1 VTDVAKT
8 ILFDLDGTLTD
19 SGEGILNCAE
29 LALRHLGLPVPDRE
43 TMRVFVGPP
52 LHETFLKFGV
62 PEDKVEEAVTVFRS
76 RYTTVGKFENTPYS
90 GVHDLLHTLTAQGH
104 SLLIATSKPENMAVE
119 ILDKFELSKYFRR
132 ICGATLDRSRISKED
147 VIAYLLVETG
157 AAENMIMVGDTA
169 FDVIGAAAHGIPTIG
184 VSWGYGSVEDIKN
197 AGAIAIADSMD
208 ELLSLLNK

>member
-1 VTDVAKT
+1 MAKT

-29 LALRHLGLPVPDRE
+29 LALRHFGLPVPDRE

-76 RYTTVGKFENTPYS
+76 RYTTVGKFENTPYP
-90 GVHDLLHTLTAQGH
+90 GVHDLLHSLTAQGH
-104 SLLIATSKPENMAVE
+104 TLLIATSKPENMAVE
-119 ILDKFELSKYFRR
+119 ILEKFELSKYFRR

-147 VIAYLLVETG
+147 VIAYLLAENG
-157 AAENMIMVGDTA
+157 AAENLTMVGDTA

-208 ELLSLLNK
+208 ELLTLLNK